1 MGRSPAVASHTKVTV
16 DPSITGPGGLTL
28 AVTTGTTE
36 EGVVQFQYTPDIV
49 NVMTYLQVQW

>member
-16 DPSITGPGGLTL
+16 DPSITGPGGFIL

-36 EGVVQFQYTPDIV
+36 EGVVQFQYTQDIV
-49 NVMTYLQVQW
+49 HVMTHLQIQW

>member
-1 MGRSPAVASHTKVTV
+1 MASHTKVTV

-49 NVMTYLQVQW
+49 DVMTHLQVQW